1 MELGLIEGFVNKN
14 VLKPGAEM
22 TITRPLNGLGGTVQ
36 GQTKEDVSLSY
47 IRRSNTHIEF
57 YCVST
62 IDGRKMHVM
71 PHQILFIDG
80 MDPQKLASVYGLK
93 KDGSPKELGKK
104 RGRKPKLLQIS

>member
-22 TITRPLNGLGGTVQ
+22 TIIRPLRGLGGIVQ
-36 GQTKEDVSLSY
+36 GQTNEDVSLTY
-47 IRRSNTHIEF
+47 IRRSESKIEF
-57 YCVST
+57 YCIST
-62 IDGRKMHVM
+62 VDGRQIHVT
-71 PHQILFIDG
+71 PSQIISIDG

-104 RGRKPKLLQIS
+104 RGRKPKILQIS

>member
-1 MELGLIEGFVNKN
+1 MDLGLIEGFVNKN

-22 TITRPLNGLGGTVQ
+22 TIIRPLNGLGGITQ
-36 GQTKEDVSLSY
+36 GQTKEDVSLTY
-47 IRRSNTHIEF
+47 IRRSETEIEF

-62 IDGRKMHVM
+62 IDGRKINVS
-71 PHQILFIDG
+71 PNQVIFIDG